1 MKKINVEMDEFPVI
15 LQSIN
20 ELLCEPYVAVINVIN
35 KKVFKGQ
42 WNANV
47 VG

>member
-1 MKKINVEMDEFPVI
+1 MKKIDVEMDGFPVI
-15 LQSIN
+15 LHSIN

-35 KKVFKGQ
+35 KKVFKRQ

-47 VG
+47 GS